1 MAPIVLFEAQGTRK
15 TRPTPAL
22 LLAPCS
28 SSRPLH
34 IPVIIRFDS
43 NFVAN
48 VPNSNT
54 PIQTDAV
61 IIGAGPVGLFQVFEL
76 GLLDLKAEL
85 IDSLPQVGGQCAE
98 LYPEKPIYDIPAYP
112 IIGAQELIDKLME
125 QIKPFNPGLH
135 LGQQVE
141 RFEKRDDGRFTVV
154 TSKGTE
160 FDAGAVII
168 AAGLG
173 SFLPRRLKAKGLELV
188 DPAHIHYKVT
198 DRERFRGK
206 RLLILGGGD
215 SALDWTM
222 DLADIAE
229 SITLI
234 HRRAEYRGAPASVA
248 RVKALAAVGK
258 VSERQGLIMQAF
270 ANNGHLSGLEI
281 MDLERNKSVAEGE
294 EALVFW
300 GLAPDLGP
308 IANWEL
314 ALEKKQIEV
323 DTEKF
328 QTSIEGVFAIGDIN
342 TYPGKKKF
350 ILSGFH
356 EAALAA
362 FGVQKY
368 IHPDKRQ
375 FVQYTTTSPIMH
387 KRLGVEGKAG

>member
-1 MAPIVLFEAQGTRK
+1 MP
-15 TRPTPAL
+15 
-22 LLAPCS
+22 S
-28 SSRPLH
+28 S
-34 IPVIIRFDS
+34 
-43 NFVAN
+43 N
-48 VPNSNT
+48 V

-125 QIKPFNPGLH
+125 QIKPFNPGFH

-141 RFEKRDDGRFTVV
+141 RFEKREDGRFTVV

-173 SFLPRRLKAKGLELV
+173 SFLPRRLKAKGLEAV
-188 DPAHIHYKVT
+188 NPEHIHYKVT
-198 DRERFRGK
+198 NRERFRGK

-248 RVKALAAVGK
+248 KVKALAEAGK
-258 VSERQGLIMQAF
+258 VRERQGLIMQAF
-270 ANNGHLSGLEI
+270 ADNGRLTGLEI
-281 MDLERNKSVAEGE
+281 MDLERNKRVVEGE

-308 IANWEL
+308 IANWQL

-328 QTSIEGVFAIGDIN
+328 QTSIDGVFAIGDIN

>member
-1 MAPIVLFEAQGTRK
+1 MIAIVSSN
-15 TRPTPAL
+15 PA
-22 LLAPCS
+22 
-28 SSRPLH
+28 
-34 IPVIIRFDS
+34 
-43 NFVAN
+43 
-48 VPNSNT
+48 
-54 PIQTDAV
+54 IQTDAV

-76 GLLDLKAEL
+76 GLLDLKAQV

-112 IIGAQELIDKLME
+112 IIGAQELIDNLMA
-125 QIKPFNPGLH
+125 QIKPFNAGFH
-135 LGQQVE
+135 LDQQVE

-188 DPAHIHYKVT
+188 DPGHIHYKVT

-222 DLADIAE
+222 DLANIAE
-229 SITLI
+229 HVHLI
-234 HRRAEYRGAPASVA
+234 HRRAEYRGAPASVQQV
-248 RVKALAAVGK
+248 RRLAETGQVT
-258 VSERQGLIMQAF
+258 EHQGLIMQVVGDA
-270 ANNGHLSGLEI
+270 GRLTGVEI
-281 MDLERNKSVAEGE
+281 MDLERRKSIVEGE

-300 GLAPDLGP
+300 GLSPDLGP
-308 IANWEL
+308 ISDWGL

-328 QTSIEGVFAIGDIN
+328 QTSVEGVFAIGDIN

-368 IHPDKRQ
+368 IYPDKRQ

-387 KRLGVEGKAG
+387 KRLGV